1 MTPNER
7 PERPDEGPADAGSLD
22 GSEHEALECAELD
35 DENGDAPVAIDMRFT
50 VIDRL
55 GGSVHLL
62 SEGGGVLFA
71 HPAISDAVWDAA
83 LDEVPDA
90 WEIVDLPEAIADVVP
105 RYWHP
110 SQGCGEPDVDGLD
123 ADEFALRQFELLT
136 SFVRAGFDRAEA
148 MALVLELLRS
158 EGPDL

>member
-1 MTPNER
+1 MTPHEH
-7 PERPDEGPADAGSLD
+7 PERPDDGPVGPGPLD
-22 GSEHEALECAELD
+22 GSAGEGPERDGDGE
-35 DENGDAPVAIDMRFT
+35 DEGTPIAVDMRFT
-50 VIDRL
+50 VIDRV

-71 HPAISDAVWDAA
+71 HPAISDEVWDAA

-90 WEIVDLPEAIADVVP
+90 WEIVDLPEPVADVVP
-105 RYWHP
+105 ESWHP
-110 SQGCGEPDVDGLD
+110 SQGGREPGADGFD
-123 ADEFALRQFELLT
+123 PDELAERQFELLL

-158 EGPDL
+158 EGPDW